1 MNDLPNALL
10 ENYQQKSKELLL
22 DLMSIN
28 TCQPEGNEDVLVNYL
43 ISVFP
48 DGTEYQ
54 KLSHSANRSSLVVRV
69 PGRSQENALAFFG
82 HIDTVSYGNLD
93 HWLYDPSHAGFDVC
107 YGSSSLFP
115 WVLASQ
121 LISLALTIFVFR
133 YINLFD
139 MTQSTWVATF
149 ITVVG
154 APPSIVLLYGPSI
167 SALLTSSVLA
177 SLLSAPVATWISTYI
192 VGPLGVP
199 GVVANV
205 STMAVVGVTVCYVCK
220 ILPWVKKAEA
230 KPHRKAPAPADD
242 VYSPGW
248 FVRRCLAEF
257 TEAQFYGN
265 EVASI
270 FLLLGVLIDWI
281 ISSDLPGYGG
291 FTLPAILL
299 SQFVGAAVGV
309 FLYAPKFENGG
320 WYATYVPV
328 VSVGPACVLM
338 FGANIPVAVFAGV
351 LGGIIGAPLADF
363 FATKLPEGVHGTN
376 ANVTSMALSTIIV
389 SVVMKFLGIF

>member
-1 MNDLPNALL
+1 MDKPKTNKSTGSVLGLMIVLAIGFGQYFLLSLIGGHSQSLTYSTVVDGITGNFFKQIQWFFMNFTEPQFYAGIFAGIGVIVGGIVAYILTKKN
-10 ENYQQKSKELLL
+10 SK
-22 DLMSIN
+22 
-28 TCQPEGNEDVLVNYL
+28 Y
-43 ISVFP
+43 
-48 DGTEYQ
+48 
-54 KLSHSANRSSLVVRV
+54 
-69 PGRSQENALAFFG
+69 
-82 HIDTVSYGNLD
+82 
-93 HWLYDPSHAGFDVC
+93 AGFDVC